1 MHIDEAC
8 NVCNQ
13 IIIFS
18 LMFFICINI
27 NFNNNK
33 LLNNGFFKKKEK
45 KKCQLNMFESIVG
58 LEIMV
63 FRRMKA
69 GDIPKGSR
77 VLLLS
82 LIGSP
87 NGVTMAWT
95 KLKCLV
101 LSVRRV
107 ILSKKISRD
116 FTSVTIL
123 LIIEDL
129 AAKWKKKYC
138 FDLTMK
144 Y

>member
-1 MHIDEAC
+1 MD
-8 NVCNQ
+8 
-13 IIIFS
+13 F
-18 LMFFICINI
+18 L
-27 NFNNNK
+27 
-33 LLNNGFFKKKEK
+33 KKGK

-101 LSVRRV
+101 LGVRHV

>member
-1 MHIDEAC
+1 
-8 NVCNQ
+8 
-13 IIIFS
+13 
-18 LMFFICINI
+18 
-27 NFNNNK
+27 
-33 LLNNGFFKKKEK
+33 
-45 KKCQLNMFESIVG
+45 MFESIVG

-63 FRRMKA
+63 FHRMKA

-101 LSVRRV
+101 LGVRRV

-129 AAKWKKKYC
+129 AAKWKKKKNC

-144 Y
+144 NEILIEKEKIFSRIINSYWLDKFLFHFYSRIFLI